1 MPDVPP
7 ETACEHCITIPAKL
21 RSGFTSKNSFASH
34 RSSCKKNNHGKKK
47 QTIRPSA
54 PAAKQP
60 ASAAVKLDSKS
71 KAKRKR
77 TTGTVSLSMPL
88 KLGTT
93 VNVFYGMRP
102 DGSAASTYTSAVI
115 VEVARVEHFDQSGK
129 HAALLIEDAND
140 RTTSKAA
147 TCEFVYKVDYKDDA
161 LHLQLPGT
169 GKINP
174 LCEPV

>member
-34 RSSCKKNNHGKKK
+34 RSTCKKNNHGKKK
-47 QTIRPSA
+47 QTIKPSA
-54 PAAKQP
+54 PAAKQS

-71 KAKRKR
+71 AKRQR
-77 TTGTVSLSMPL
+77 PTGIGSLSMPL

-93 VNVFYGMRP
+93 VNVIFGMRP

-115 VEVARVEHFDQSGK
+115 VEVARVEHFDQSEK
-129 HAALLIEDAND
+129 HAALLKEDGND
-140 RTTSKAA
+140 STTSKAA